1 MKLFQ
6 KIIPLSLL
14 IINLNAQ
21 IVSVFLEN
29 DVVDGKDKHYTNGS
43 SFMYLSDKDTNNLS
57 KYDNSFFEFI
67 SKIPTFNNNTTN
79 QTLGLNYSQLAFT
92 PSDLEAKNKIVGD
105 IPYAGVITLDFIL
118 YKWEE
123 DFFHE
128 YMLTL
133 GMVGP
138 STLTDEFQK
147 SYHKV
152 TGNTDPQGWDNQ
164 LEDDFLYNFAY
175 SYGYRAFKHEF
186 SYGKMDLV
194 NTFRADVGNYNR
206 ALMAGTM
213 IRYGNNFPNN
223 FNSVGKF
230 IGVNENKLLNL
241 DSKTNKDLGWSLS
254 YGLGYSYTDYFYVT
268 NHDKFYE
275 LDEQKDSLVHVISWD
290 TYLDKFVL
298 SLSVKT
304 AKVNLSNN
312 YDERETWGGV
322 NIAYLF

>member
-21 IVSVFLEN
+21 VVSVFLEN

-57 KYDNSFFEFI
+57 KYDNSFFEFV

-79 QTLGLNYSQLAFT
+79 QTLGLTYSQLAFT

-186 SYGKMDLV
+186 SYGKMDIV
-194 NTFRADVGNYNR
+194 NNFRLDAGNYYR
-206 ALMAGTM
+206 GAMIGSM
-213 IRYGNNFPNN
+213 IRYGNNYPNN
-223 FNSVGKF
+223 FNTVGRYL
-230 IGVNENKLLNL
+230 GANENKLLNL
-241 DSKTNKDLGWSLS
+241 DSKTNKNLGWALS
-254 YGLGYSYTDYFYVT
+254 YGLGYAYTDYFYV
-268 NHDKFYE
+268 NDYDSFYDLE
-275 LDEQKDSLVHVISWD
+275 KIKDTVVQVISFD
-290 TYLDKFVL
+290 TYLDKFVVSFTL
-298 SLSVKT
+298 KT
-304 AKVNLSNN
+304 SKFALTNENST
-312 YDERETWGGV
+312 RENWGGV

>member
-1 MKLFQ
+1 MKLFS
-6 KIIPLSLL
+6 KIIFASSLAL
-14 IINLNAQ
+14 NLNAQ
-21 IVSVFLEN
+21 VFSVFLEN
-29 DVVDGKDKHYTNGS
+29 DVINGEDKHYTNGTY
-43 SFMYLSDKDTNNLS
+43 FTYLSNNDTNDSS
-57 KYDNSFFEFI
+57 KYNNCFLDFI
-67 SKIPTFNNNTTN
+67 SKIPTFNNDTKY
-79 QTLGLNYSQLAFT
+79 QTLGMTYSHYAFT
-92 PSDLEAKNKIVGD
+92 PNNLDKREKIVGD
-105 IPYAGVITLDFIL
+105 SPYAGVATLDFIL
-118 YKWEE
+118 YKWDE
-123 DFFHE
+123 DFFHQ
-128 YMLTL
+128 YVVTL
-133 GMVGP
+133 GAVGP
-138 STLTDEFQK
+138 STNTDSFQK
-147 SYHKV
+147 SFHEAIGSK
-152 TGNTDPQGWDNQ
+152 DPKGWDNQ
-164 LEDDFLYNFAY
+164 LEDDFLYNFSY

-206 ALMAGTM
+206 ALMASSM

-268 NHDKFYE
+268 NHDKSYE

-312 YDERETWGGV
+312 YNERETWGGV

>member
-21 IVSVFLEN
+21 VVSVFLEN

-206 ALMAGTM
+206 ALMASSM

-268 NHDKFYE
+268 NHDKSYE
-275 LDEQKDSLVHVISWD
+275 LDEQKDSLIHVISWD

-304 AKVNLSNN
+304 SKINLSNN
-312 YDERETWGGV
+312 YNERETWGGL